1 MTLRSGTI
9 KKKAQRDRLI
19 NGVRWSLIG
28 HRISVLCFTILVNLL
43 TFPQLTLATTD
54 DQELIEDVRIKSVS
68 RVSQISKGEY
78 FQGTDSQTLFD
89 VYLDEDR
96 PFIMGD
102 ASKAMSKGVS
112 LLERYADSILTVE
125 TYCDQRNSQAYSLA
139 VSHRRTVQVG
149 EFLKNLEASPS
160 KVRMASYG
168 SDQVGCSKQ
177 SGSCSE
183 EEIRTQLAF
192 KYLAITRPKL
202 GCLVRLG
209 LTGMNPPTLS
219 TDKNSTLPFL
229 QKIKLAPVRSKSP
242 RHPNNSLDYPKTV
255 VLR

>member
-9 KKKAQRDRLI
+9 KKTPSQDWFSYR
-19 NGVRWSLIG
+19 VRWSLVG
-28 HRISVLCFTILVNLL
+28 CWISILWFVSLL

-54 DQELIEDVRIKSVS
+54 DQELIEVMRIKSVS
-68 RVSQISKGEY
+68 GMSRVSKGGKS
-78 FQGTDSQTLFD
+78 QGAVSYTLFD

-96 PFIMGD
+96 PFIMGE
-102 ASKAMSKGVS
+102 ASNAVVEGVG
-112 LLERYADSILTVE
+112 LLEKYADSTLTVE
-125 TYCDQRNSQAYSLA
+125 TYCDQRNSKAYSLA

-160 KVRMASYG
+160 KIGLVSYG
-168 SDQVGCSKQ
+168 SEKVGCPDR
-177 SGSCSE
+177 GISCSE
-183 EEIRTQLAF
+183 EGIRTQFAF

-209 LTGMNPPTLS
+209 ISGMNHSPLS
-219 TDKNSTLPFL
+219 VETKPKHRFL
-229 QKIKLAPVRSKSP
+229 QKIKLAPVRPKSS
-242 RHPNNSLDYPKTV
+242 HYSNNSLDYPKTV